1 MYSVAFAVP
10 FVGPWL
16 AYLVFGG
23 EFPTPDLIGR
33 FYVFHIMLIP
43 ALMVGLVTVH
53 LGILWLQKHTQY
65 PGGRATEMNVIGRH
79 FWPGQAFRSL
89 GLMFLTA
96 AVLAGVAGLV
106 QINPVWVYGP
116 FLPYA
121 VSSPA
126 QPDWY
131 LGWLEGS
138 LRIGPNWEPTILGV
152 TIPSPFIPG
161 ILLPAV
167 VFGGFTLW
175 PFIESRFSHD
185 RDEHHLLQYPWQAP
199 KRAAIGAGALTLLLV
214 LTIAGG
220 NDVLAVFLQVGLENL
235 TGVLRVLAI
244 VAPIAVGLIVYRL
257 AIERGRQARR
267 EESP

>member
-1 MYSVAFAVP
+1 M
-10 FVGPWL
+10 
-16 AYLVFGG
+16 
-23 EFPTPDLIGR
+23 
-33 FYVFHIMLIP
+33 
-43 ALMVGLVTVH
+43 
-53 LGILWLQKHTQY
+53 
-65 PGGRATEMNVIGRH
+65 
-79 FWPGQAFRSL
+79 
-89 GLMFLTA
+89 
-96 AVLAGVAGLV
+96 
-106 QINPVWVYGP
+106 
-116 FLPYA
+116 
-121 VSSPA
+121 
-126 QPDWY
+126 
-131 LGWLEGS
+131 
-138 LRIGPNWEPTILGV
+138 
-152 TIPSPFIPG
+152 
-161 ILLPAV
+161 
-167 VFGGFTLW
+167 FGGFTLW